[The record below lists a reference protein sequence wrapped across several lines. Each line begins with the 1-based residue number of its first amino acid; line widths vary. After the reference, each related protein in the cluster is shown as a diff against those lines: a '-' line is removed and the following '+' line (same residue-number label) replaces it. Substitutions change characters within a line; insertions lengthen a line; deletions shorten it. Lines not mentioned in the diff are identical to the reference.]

1 MEKLTTYKNFLLK
14 TIQEAGDAIIKD
26 YNNLDRSRVRF
37 KTPRDLV
44 TAGDTRSEKIIVS
57 ALKNNFPDH
66 QILSEESGRINKKSD
81 YLWII
86 DPLDGTTNFF
96 MHNPL
101 WSVSIALA
109 YKGEIVLGAVY
120 APMQKELFHAIL
132 GQGAYLNNKKIS
144 VNNAPIKT
152 INAFC
157 NGREIKNI
165 ERVVKYFDYQK
176 RHSLDCRQLG
186 SAAIEMAYVAA
197 GRLSSLMIPGAWV
210 WDVAAGVLLVRE
222 AGGKVT
228 DFKGRDWHIEEKE
241 ILAADQK
248 THAKVLRIIKSL
260 KI

>member
-14 TIQEAGDAIIKD
+14 TIQEAGEAIIKD
-26 YNNLDRSRVRF
+26 YDNLDRSRVRF

-44 TAGDTRSEKIIVS
+44 TAGDIKSEKMIIA

-120 APMQKELFHAIL
+120 APMQKELFHAVL
-132 GQGAYLNNKKIS
+132 GQGAYLNNKKIAVDNS
-144 VNNAPIKT
+144 PLKT
-152 INAFC
+152 LNAFC

-165 ERVVKYFDYQK
+165 ERMVEYFSYQK
-176 RHSLDCRQLG
+176 KRSLDCRQLG

-197 GRLSSLMIPGAWV
+197 GRLSSLVIPGAWA
-210 WDVAAGVLLVRE
+210 WDVAAGALLVRE

-228 DFKGRDWHIEEKE
+228 DFKNRQWQIDERDI
-241 ILAADQK
+241 IAASQ
-248 THAKVLRIIKSL
+248 TAHAKVLKIIKGL